1 MNIATTVKAV
11 QDIMRKDVGVDGDA
25 QRLGQLVWMLF
36 LKILDDKEVEWE
48 AFNPGYASPLPEEF
62 RWRSWASPSEG
73 MTGDTLKSFIDTEL
87 FPTFQGLGQDSPT
100 TPLGN
105 VVRHVF
111 TDSYNYMKSGQL
123 IRSVINRIEQDINMN
138 DSRTKHAF
146 GDMYEQLLKSLQAAG
161 NAGEFYTPRALTDF
175 IVNRLDPKLNDSV
188 IDPACGT
195 GGFLSGAIEHK
206 RSKYVRTAEDEAVIG
221 STIHGVEKKP
231 LPYTLAV
238 TNMILHG
245 IEVPTQIRR
254 DNTLARPLTSW
265 GKSERYD
272 VIAANPPFG
281 GSEEDGVENNFPAEF
296 RTRETADL
304 FMALFMRILKPG
316 GRAGV
321 VLPDGFLFGEGVKT
335 RLKERLLNEFNLH
348 TIVRLPKGV
357 FNPYTGIS
365 TNLLFFSKGGPTTEV
380 WFYEHPYP
388 SGYRNYSKTK
398 PMRAEEFEPEK
409 NWWGVESDNFAA
421 RVQTDQAWRVSAD
434 EIRSRGFNLD
444 VRNPSVAEIEDLDP
458 SELLTDFQKASA
470 AAASV
475 RGRLHAALEAA
486 LEHHK

>member
-1 MNIATTVKAV
+1 MNIASTVKAV

-48 AFNPGYASPLPEEF
+48 AFNPGYASPLPKEF
-62 RWRSWASPSEG
+62 RWRSWAAPSEG
-73 MTGDTLKSFIDTEL
+73 MTGDTLKSFIDSEL
-87 FPTFQGLGQDSPT
+87 FPTLQGLGQETPT

-111 TDSYNYMKSGQL
+111 MDSYDYMKSGQL
-123 IRSVINRIEQDINMN
+123 IRSVINRIEQDINLN

-175 IVNRLDPKLNDSV
+175 IVNRLDPKLHDSL

-206 RSKYVRTAEDEAVIG
+206 RERYVRTAEDEAVIG
-221 STIHGVEKKP
+221 ATIHGVEKKP

-254 DNTLARPLTSW
+254 DNTLTKPLTSW
-265 GKSERYD
+265 GKAQRYD

-281 GSEEDGVENNFPAEF
+281 GTEEDGVENNFPAEF

-304 FMALFMRILKPG
+304 FMALFMRLLKPG

-335 RLKERLLNEFNLH
+335 RIKERLLNEFNLH

-365 TNLLFFSKGGPTTEV
+365 TNLLFFSKTGPTKDV

-388 SGYRNYSKTK
+388 VGYKNYSKTR
-398 PMRAEEFEPEK
+398 PMRLEEFDREK
-409 NWWGVESDNFAA
+409 EWWGDESDGFTARVESD
-421 RVQTDQAWRVSAD
+421 RAWRMSAS
-434 EIRSRGFNLD
+434 EVRARGFNLD
-444 VRNPSVAEIEDLDP
+444 AKNPRVVADEDRDPRELLESYNGAVAE
-458 SELLTDFQKASA
+458 AHA
-470 AAASV
+470 V
-475 RGRLHAALEAA
+475 RERLRIALAEAFGYA
-486 LEHHK
+486 V